1 MTLREAERRHR
12 QSERD
17 RALDD
22 DRIMPFKV
30 WCEVNDFSE
39 STGRRLRKAGR
50 GPKFVQTSDRRI
62 GVTVAENRA
71 WQQARAL
78 DESN

>member
-1 MTLREAERRHR
+1 MTLREAERRQR

-39 STGRRLRKAGR
+39 STGRRLRKAHK
-50 GPKFVQTSDRRI
+50 GPKFVQTSDHRI
-62 GVTVAENRA
+62 GVSVGENRR
-71 WQQARAL
+71 WQAARRI
-78 DESN
+78 DQD

>member
-1 MTLREAERRHR
+1 MTLREAERRQR

-22 DRIMPFKV
+22 DRIMSFKV

-62 GVTVAENRA
+62 GVSVGENRR
-71 WQQARAL
+71 WQAARRI
-78 DESN
+78 DQD

>member
-1 MTLREAERRHR
+1 MTLRETERR

-39 STGRRLRKAGR
+39 STGRRLRKASK

-62 GVTVAENRA
+62 GVSVGENRR
-71 WQQARAL
+71 WQAARRI
-78 DESN
+78 DQD

>member
-22 DRIMPFKV
+22 DRIMSFQT

-39 STGRRLRKAGR
+39 STGHRLRKAGR

-62 GVTVAENRA
+62 GVSIGENRR
-71 WQQARAL
+71 WQAARAL
-78 DESN
+78 PAT